1 MDDLLE
7 LIFGTDIGGS
17 GDGGLFDII
26 QELLGFGDDGDPSS
40 INTDLLGTLLGLAA
54 SQNSFFQPTV
64 DPTGYQ
70 GGIPDY
76 TAVRQR
82 APLATG
88 IEYTD
93 RAGQPYVA
101 PTGSGLGALGGEN
114 MPQGIVAGGP
124 SPDELRDQL
133 GYGTSTSPYTPT
145 GRVLPLGYDPNR
157 RPGSGGRRY
166 FTDTQ
171 YVPTGRDLGEDGD
184 VDQGALTQARA
195 QADQQ
200 GLNLLLGNLSNL
212 AREQRSGDPTTIVP
226 TQAGPMPTDNYVSPQ
241 PEPEPEPRD
250 PGFFPPP
257 GDGTGPNAV
266 VDKDDD
272 ITTVVLDEDDN
283 DPFSLGDDNIG
294 TPIDDEGNPLGT
306 GTGGPAPEIADDSG
320 YTGPEPEPEIA
331 DDGGYTGP
339 EPEPEI
345 ADDSGY
351 TGPIKGD
358 PTKQPPLQY
367 DDEQPPEMPPEEPEV
382 PDVESRGNGIVDAAP
397 RYWMVGGE
405 RFENRDA
412 AIASARALGDPGGI
426 ELFNAD
432 GSLVSGRP
440 QYTPEEREAEQERI
454 EQARIEAEARRERNQ
469 RRNEYWGGLIGEYSA
484 DDYQQNVNQDD
495 YYTINSPR
503 LGELKFASF
512 QDAKSFLE
520 KFNTGGDESITD
532 VYDRSQRSS
541 MPTSFGNI
549 KSSGGDKT
557 RYQFGNT
564 QDRYGQTFEDRD
576 KAADY
581 LMNQE
586 MSKNTARFNR
596 EINFKPQGGG
606 FYEEGQSGYTSLN
619 DYDLS
624 TEEGYNKLKRRV
636 GPQKA
641 EYLSGLVNPE
651 SMRAKVNQRL
661 EDKDSGATGIGAG
674 MRTQQ
679 FARGGIAGLKQ
690 GKYLNGSTD
699 GMADQIPASIDGE
712 QPAALSDGEFVI
724 PADVVSHLGNGNS
737 DAGAK
742 ALEEMMT
749 RARKQRTGNG
759 KQGKQINPRAVLPS

>member
-1 MDDLLE
+1 MEELLR
-7 LIFGTDIGGS
+7 LIFGTDVGES

-26 QELLGFGDDGDPSS
+26 QDLLGIGDGDGDPSS

-54 SQNSFFQPTV
+54 SKNDFFQPTV
-64 DPTGYQ
+64 DPSGYQ

-101 PTGSGLGALGGEN
+101 PTGSGLGALPNEI
-114 MPQGIVAGGP
+114 MPQGGSSFGPLKYSGIMAGENDPNTDGGFGR
-124 SPDELRDQL
+124 S
-133 GYGTSTSPYTPT
+133 SASPYTPT
-145 GRVLPLGYDPNR
+145 GRVVPLGYDPNR

-171 YVPTGRDLGEDGD
+171 YVPTGQDLGEDGTA
-184 VDQGALTQARA
+184 DQAALAQAREDA
-195 QADQQ
+195 SQQ
-200 GLNLLLGNLSNL
+200 GLSLLMGNLSNL
-212 AREQRSGDPTTIVP
+212 AREQRSGDPTTIMP
-226 TQAGPMPTDNYVSPQ
+226 TQAGPMPTNNYVPPQ
-241 PEPEPEPRD
+241 PEPEPEPTD

-257 GDGTGPNAV
+257 GQGGPN
-266 VDKDDD
+266 KQPPDDD
-272 ITTVVLDEDDN
+272 SNSLSDD
-283 DPFSLGDDNIG
+283 LIG
-294 TPIDDEGNPLGT
+294 TPVDDDPNSLGNDLIGNPVDDT
-306 GTGGPAPEIADDSG
+306 GTDGPTKGGPTKLP
-320 YTGPEPEPEIA
+320 
-331 DDGGYTGP
+331 
-339 EPEPEI
+339 
-345 ADDSGY
+345 
-351 TGPIKGD
+351 PI
-358 PTKQPPLQY
+358 QY
-367 DDEQPPEMPPEEPEV
+367 DDELPPDTPPEEPEV
-382 PDVESRGNGIVDAAP
+382 PDAESSGNGIVDAAP

-405 RFENRDA
+405 RFENRNA
-412 AIASARALGDPGGI
+412 AIARARSLGDPGGL
-426 ELFNAD
+426 EFFNAD
-432 GSLVSGRP
+432 GSLISGRP
-440 QYTPEEREAEQERI
+440 QYTPEEREAERERA
-454 EQARIEAEARRERNQ
+454 EQARVEREARQEQ
-469 RRNEYWGGLIGEYSA
+469 TRRRQEYWGSLVDEYGA
-484 DDYQQNVNQDD
+484 DEYQKNVNQDD

-503 LGELKFASF
+503 LGELKFANF

-520 KFNTGGDESITD
+520 KFNTGGDENITD
-532 VYDRSQRSS
+532 VYDKSQKSI
-541 MPTSFGNI
+541 MPTSFGQI
-549 KSSGGDKT
+549 RSSGGDKT
-557 RYQFGNT
+557 RYQFAGT
-564 QDRYGQTFEDRD
+564 SDRHGQTFADRD
-576 KAADY
+576 TAAEY
-581 LMNQE
+581 LLNQE
-586 MSKNTARFNR
+586 MGKNTARFNR
-596 EINFKPQGGG
+596 EINFKTQGGG
-606 FYEEGQSGYTSLN
+606 FYEEGQPGYTSLN

-636 GPQKA
+636 GSQKA
-641 EYLSGLVNPE
+641 EYLSGMVNPE
-651 SMRAKVNQRL
+651 VMRAKVNQRL